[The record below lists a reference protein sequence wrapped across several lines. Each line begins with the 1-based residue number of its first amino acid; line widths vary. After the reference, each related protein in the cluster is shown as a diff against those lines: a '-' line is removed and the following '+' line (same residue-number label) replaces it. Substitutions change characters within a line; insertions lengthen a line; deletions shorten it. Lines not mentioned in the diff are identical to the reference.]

1 MGLFGFG
8 SKKDKTPAA
17 SANDTYSLNGPAGP
31 SSTQCILVAGL
42 RGVEMS
48 ADLSGTGNVTLN
60 HGPVTVTG
68 VNAIETYLDVKG
80 QGAALKPK
88 KARHLGDQNRWIQA
102 ANQYLDAGQKV
113 DEVLNHMNSTLNEN
127 EFLAGPLSLA
137 DAHVAAS
144 VLSLKKGGQYPSG
157 LSNVDTWL
165 TRVEEK
171 IPENLRSACM
181 SHTS

>member
-17 SANDTYSLNGPAGP
+17 SANDTYSLTGPAGP

-42 RGVEMS
+42 RGIEIN
-48 ADLSGTGNVTLN
+48 ADLSGTGTVTMT
-60 HGPVTVTG
+60 HGPVTVVG

-80 QGAALKPK
+80 QGAQLKPK
-88 KARHLGDQNRWIQA
+88 KARHLGDQNRWIQV
-102 ANQYLDAGQKV
+102 ANQYLDTGAKI
-113 DEVLNHMNSTLNEN
+113 DEVLNHMNTLLGEQ

-144 VLSLKKGGQYPSG
+144 VLSLKKEGKCPSG
-157 LSNVDTWL
+157 LNNVDAWL
-165 TRVEEK
+165 KRVEGK

>member
-8 SKKDKTPAA
+8 NKKDKAPAA
-17 SANDTYSLNGPAGP
+17 SANDTFSLTGPAGP

-42 RGVEMS
+42 RGVEIN
-48 ADLSGTGNVTLN
+48 ADLSGSGTVTMQ
-60 HGPVTVTG
+60 HGPISVVG

-80 QGAALKPK
+80 QGAQLKPK
-88 KARHLGDQNRWIQA
+88 KARHLGNQNRWIQA
-102 ANQYLDAGQKV
+102 ANQYLDTGSKV
-113 DEVLNHMNSTLNEN
+113 DEVMNHMNTALGED

-144 VLSLKKGGQYPSG
+144 VFNLKKSGKYPSG
-157 LSNVDTWL
+157 LTNVDAWL
-165 TRVEEK
+165 KRVEEK

-181 SHTS
+181 SHVS

>member
-17 SANDTYSLNGPAGP
+17 SANDTYSLTGPAGP
-31 SSTQCILVAGL
+31 SSLQCILVAGL
-42 RGVEMS
+42 RGIEVS
-48 ADLSGTGNVTLN
+48 TDLSGTGTVTMQ
-60 HGPVTVTG
+60 HGPMSITG

-102 ANQYLDAGQKV
+102 ANQYLDSGAKV
-113 DEVLNHMNSTLNEN
+113 DEVMNNMNALLGEQ

-144 VLSLKKGGQYPSG
+144 VFCLKKDGKCPDG
-157 LSNVDTWL
+157 LGNVDAWL
-165 TRVEEK
+165 KRVEEK